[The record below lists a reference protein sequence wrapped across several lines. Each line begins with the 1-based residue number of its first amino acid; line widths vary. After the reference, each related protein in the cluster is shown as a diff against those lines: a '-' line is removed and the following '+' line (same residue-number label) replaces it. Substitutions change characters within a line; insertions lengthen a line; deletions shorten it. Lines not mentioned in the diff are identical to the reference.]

1 MKFVVAELR
10 LKRCEVYA
18 NSAKL
23 STRMSPN
30 FVVAK
35 LSSQTL
41 RGLRQ
46 VCEALNF
53 NALNFTSVKVVKL
66 SSQTLR
72 KSSSFRTLRK
82 LHELCEAFKSNYTSR
97 CAVHS
102 GLHYDFSYALSA
114 SDIASPSPEYRWSQS
129 CLAIFGELRILLLF
143 CCAHF
148 KLRKK
153 YDTQM
158 TQILLE
164 EYIFIKS
171 IQKYPNTSAALLF
184 FSTCSSS
191 NSGPSGPVSKI
202 SKYIQIICHLFP

>member
-1 MKFVVAELR
+1 MWLRQLCEALNSNAKLYFYLVIHNVYSTMLSRRVLRFELFVS
-10 LKRCEVYA
+10 YT

-23 STRMSPN
+23 ST
-30 FVVAK
+30 
-35 LSSQTL
+35 LS
-41 RGLRQ
+41 R
-46 VCEALNF
+46 E
-53 NALNFTSVKVVKL
+53 
-66 SSQTLR
+66 
-72 KSSSFRTLRK
+72 
-82 LHELCEAFKSNYTSR
+82 
-97 CAVHS
+97 AVHT
-102 GLHYDFSYALSA
+102 GLHYDFSYAPSA
-114 SDIASPSPEYRWSQS
+114 PDIASPSQEFRWSQS

>member
-1 MKFVVAELR
+1 LR
-10 LKRCEVYA
+10 HYRLRRFEVYA

-23 STRMSPN
+23 STRMSPK

-46 VCEALNF
+46 LCEALNS
-53 NALNFTSVKVVKL
+53 NAKFYFYLVIHNVYSTMLSRRVLRFELFVSYTNSAKL
-66 SSQTLR
+66 STL
-72 KSSSFRTLRK
+72 
-82 LHELCEAFKSNYTSR
+82 SR
-97 CAVHS
+97 EAVHT
-102 GLHYDFSYALSA
+102 GLHYDFSYAPSA
-114 SDIASPSPEYRWSQS
+114 SDIASPSPEFRWSQS

-164 EYIFIKS
+164 EYIFILLVLPMCPS
-171 IQKYPNTSAALLF
+171 YTSC
-184 FSTCSSS
+184 STHV
-191 NSGPSGPVSKI
+191 VSVARTTA
-202 SKYIQIICHLFP
+202 QM